1 MNMTQRTRNTI
12 VGYLFLTPSLIGYV
26 VFLAFPIVFSLIIS
40 FTNWDLISGLKNIK
54 FVGFDN
60 FIKMYRDVNV
70 TKALKNNI
78 IFAVTTV
85 PMTIF
90 IALFFAVLLN
100 NKIYCKRMFRLFYFI
115 PYITSI
121 TAVSVV
127 WLAMFNPSSGP
138 INTILRSIGVAKPP
152 AWISSPHTA
161 LLSIIIVSIWMGI
174 GFCMVLYLAAL
185 QNIPVSYYEAAELD
199 GTTELGKFIH
209 ITLPLL
215 SSTTF
220 MLFITRL
227 ITSFEV
233 FGIISVMTGGGPV
246 KSTTV
251 LVYEIYIQSF
261 QYYKFGYASAIAW
274 LLFFI
279 IFTVTVL
286 QWVGQK
292 KWVHE

>member
-1 MNMTQRTRNTI
+1 
-12 VGYLFLTPSLIGYV
+12 
-26 VFLAFPIVFSLIIS
+26 
-40 FTNWDLISGLKNIK
+40 
-54 FVGFDN
+54 
-60 FIKMYRDVNV
+60 
-70 TKALKNNI
+70 
-78 IFAVTTV
+78 
-85 PMTIF
+85 
-90 IALFFAVLLN
+90 
-100 NKIYCKRMFRLFYFI
+100 
-115 PYITSI
+115 
-121 TAVSVV
+121 
-127 WLAMFNPSSGP
+127 
-138 INTILRSIGVAKPP
+138 
-152 AWISSPHTA
+152 
-161 LLSIIIVSIWMGI
+161 MGI

>member
-1 MNMTQRTRNTI
+1 MSITQRTRNNI
-12 VGYLFLTPSLIGYV
+12 AGYLFLTPSLIGHV

-40 FTNWDLISGLKNIK
+40 FTNWDLISGLKSIK
-54 FVGFDN
+54 WVGFDN
-60 FIKMYRDVNV
+60 FIKMYHDVNIA
-70 TKALKNNI
+70 KALKNNI

-85 PMTIF
+85 PITIF
-90 IALFFAVLLN
+90 IALFLAVLLN
-100 NKIYCKRMFRLFYFI
+100 NKIYCKSMFRLFYFI

-138 INTILRSIGVAKPP
+138 INTILRSIGVMKPP
-152 AWISSPHTA
+152 AWISSPQTA
-161 LLSIIIVSIWMGI
+161 LLSVIIVSIWMGI

-185 QNIPVSYYEAAELD
+185 QNIPVTYYEAAELD
-199 GTTELGKFIH
+199 GTNGLSKFLH

-251 LVYEIYIQSF
+251 LVYEIYVQSF
-261 QYYKFGYASAIAW
+261 LYYKFGYASAIAW
-274 LLFFI
+274 LLFLI

-286 QWVGQK
+286 QWIGQK
-292 KWVHE
+292 QWVHE